1 MNRLIP
7 LTLALLLAAA
17 PLGFAEARSIRVEV
31 NGLVCAFC
39 ADGITRALKKQ
50 PATDEVFVS
59 LEHRLVAVGLKD
71 GQDIADE
78 VLKKTLVDAGY
89 TVVGIERTDDSV
101 AAIRAGVGR

>member
-7 LTLALLLAAA
+7 LTLGLLLAAA
-17 PLGFAEARSIRVEV
+17 PLGLAEARSIRVEV

-89 TVVGIERTDDSV
+89 TVVGIERTDDTI
-101 AAIRAGVGR
+101 ATIRAGVGR

>member
-1 MNRLIP
+1 MNRLIAIP
-7 LTLALLLAAA
+7 LALLLAAA
-17 PLGFAEARSIRVEV
+17 PFGLAEARSIRVEV

-50 PATDEVFVS
+50 PAAEEVFVS

-78 VLKKTLVDAGY
+78 VLRKTLMDAGY
-89 TVVGIERTDDSV
+89 TVVGIERTDDTV
-101 AAIRAGVGR
+101 ATIRAGVGR